1 MNEIQEILKKIRFS
15 LARSLKK
22 WDITE
27 EDVMAYLIY
36 FEALGEDKT
45 MIIKSIKNIAR
56 EKDVFKEIENEILAG
71 EKQEEDKIKYNAL
84 LQQIK

>member
-56 EKDVFKEIENEILAG
+56 EKDVFKEIENEILAE
-71 EKQEEDKIKYNAL
+71 EKQEEDKTKYNAL
-84 LQQIK
+84 LKNL